1 MDASS
6 SGRRKRQESSNS
18 LAGFGGSDDEDD
30 PHKRKR
36 MAVSKSCGD
45 KSLSLVRELVLQIVA
60 ESQDETVRAG
70 LNNPGSRPL
79 TG

>member
-45 KSLSLVRELVLQIVA
+45 KSLLRIDTKSEFPSMVVFPSGR
-60 ESQDETVRAG
+60 G
-70 LNNPGSRPL
+70 LEALSR
-79 TG
+79 